1 MNRNQSPMTSQSHDA
16 QKSRVI
22 AMMVLA
28 GVLAPFVLPI
38 WGAALVML
46 VALVTFRLLAT
57 TELATAPVVV
67 RRDSRR

>member
-1 MNRNQSPMTSQSHDA
+1 
-16 QKSRVI
+16 
-22 AMMVLA
+22 MVLA

-57 TELATAPVVV
+57 TELATAPVAV

>member
-1 MNRNQSPMTSQSHDA
+1 
-16 QKSRVI
+16 
-22 AMMVLA
+22 VLA